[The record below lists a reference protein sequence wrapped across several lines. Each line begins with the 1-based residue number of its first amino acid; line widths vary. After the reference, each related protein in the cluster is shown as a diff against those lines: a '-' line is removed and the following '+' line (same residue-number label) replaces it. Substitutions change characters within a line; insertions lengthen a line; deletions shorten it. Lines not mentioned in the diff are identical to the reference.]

1 MKKVKRM
8 LLAAA
13 MSAITMGAFPQ
24 DQGVSMFI
32 PGCCKTCQML
42 LVEKDGKEAEIINLI
57 SGTAEE
63 ETVNGRRY
71 KTLNTSSAGLGTLSS
86 AILGQAYRKESFFY
100 MLPLGFSLHLH
111 RDNSFHYNKT

>member
-32 PGCCKTCQML
+32 PGCCQTCQML
-42 LVEKDGKEAEIINLI
+42 LVEKDGKEAEMINLI

-86 AILGQAYRKESFFY
+86 AILGQAYRKESFFLCFLLDFPY
-100 MLPLGFSLHLH
+100 ICIMTI
-111 RDNSFHYNKT
+111 HYHY